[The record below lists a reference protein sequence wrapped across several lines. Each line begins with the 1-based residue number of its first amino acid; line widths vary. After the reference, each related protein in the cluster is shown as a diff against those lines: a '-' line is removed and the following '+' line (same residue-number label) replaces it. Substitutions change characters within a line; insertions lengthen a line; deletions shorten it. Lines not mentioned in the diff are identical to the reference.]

1 MIKENL
7 VIVESPAK
15 AKTIEKILGGE
26 YIVKSSFGHI
36 RDLSKHGVHV
46 DVEGG
51 FVPDYEISPDKKLV
65 VAELRKLS
73 KEASVVWLASD
84 EDREGEAIAWH
95 LEQALNLPKEKTRR
109 IVFHEITS
117 SAILGAIK
125 NPRSIDQA
133 LVDAQQARRV
143 LDRLVG
149 FELSP
154 LLWKKVKPSLSAGRV
169 QSVVVKLIVEC
180 EREVLAFQA
189 KQYFRV
195 TGEFLTAKGKAVKA
209 EVKERFT
216 TMEQA
221 MAFLESLK
229 RAAYQ
234 VENLQTTPIKRTPAP
249 PFTTSTLQQEAS
261 RKLGFSVSQTMS
273 VAQKLYEEGLITY
286 MRTDSYN
293 LSKEAVMAAGQ
304 VIDSSFG
311 AEYHKSRVFTTK
323 TKGAQEAHEAIRPT
337 DLRRKSIEGPVQQK
351 RLYDLIWR
359 RTVATQ
365 MADAL
370 LERTTITIATGLGT
384 NNFVATGEV
393 IKFDGF
399 LKLYIESVDD
409 DASALGEGDSLLPKL
424 SVGDSLSGKI
434 ITATERYTQRPS
446 RYGEASLVKKL
457 EELGIGRPSTYAPTI
472 STVITRGYVV
482 KEDRTGVERAY
493 SVITLSDGKISQ
505 VAKTEI
511 TGAEKNKLFPTDI
524 GMLVTDYLEQHF
536 PDVLDYNF
544 TAKVEKEFDEIA
556 DGELEWQKMLKAFY
570 GPFHSTVLEADSNSD
585 FARSERL
592 LGVDPV
598 SGKNVYARVG
608 RFGPM
613 VQLGESEE
621 VSGEKPKFA
630 SLQKGQLVASITL
643 DEAMGLFALPRV
655 VGLYE
660 DKEVVA
666 SLGRFGPFVR
676 HDSKFTSLKKEDNP
690 YTITLD
696 RAIELIEAKR
706 LADANKYINIFGD
719 IQVINGR
726 YGAYIGYN
734 GKNYKIPKTIT
745 EPAALT
751 EADCQMLIDKG
762 DAEGTATVQKT
773 AKKAV
778 AKKAPVRKKTATTK
792 TTAAKT
798 AAAKKTTTTAVK
810 ATTAKATTAKT
821 TTAKTATTKVATTKA
836 ATVKPATKT
845 ATTKTATKT
854 TATKK

>member
-1 MIKENL
+1 MTKENL

-15 AKTIEKILGGE
+15 AKTIEKILGSD

-36 RDLSKHGVHV
+36 RDLSKHGVSV

-73 KEASVVWLASD
+73 KEAATVWLASD

-95 LEQALNLPKEKTRR
+95 LEQALGLTKEKTRR

-125 NPRSIDQA
+125 NPRAIDQA

-180 EREVLAFQA
+180 EREVMSFVAA
-189 KQYFRV
+189 PYFRV
-195 TGEFLTAKGKAVKA
+195 TGEFLTSEGKVLKA
-209 EVKERFT
+209 EVKERFA
-216 TMEQA
+216 TMDKA

-229 RAAYQ
+229 KADYK
-234 VENLQTTPIKRTPAP
+234 VENLQTTPVKRTPAA

-273 VAQKLYEEGLITY
+273 VAQKLYEEGFITY

-293 LSKEAVMAAGQ
+293 LSKEAVAAAGQ
-304 VIDSSFG
+304 VISSSFG
-311 AEYHKSRVFTTK
+311 DQYHKSRVFTTK

-337 DLRRKSIEGPVQQK
+337 DLHRKSIEGPIQQK
-351 RLYDLIWR
+351 KLYDLIWR

-384 NNFVATGEV
+384 NNFVASGEV

-409 DASALGEGDSLLPKL
+409 DAASGDGEALLPKL
-424 SVGDSLSGKI
+424 NIGDPLSEKI

-446 RYGEASLVKKL
+446 RYSEASLVKKL

-482 KEDRTGVERAY
+482 KEDRQGVERQY
-493 SVITLSDGKISQ
+493 SFMTLRGGKIDSL
-505 VAKTEI
+505 VKTEI
-511 TGAEKNKLFPTDI
+511 TGAEKSKLFPTDI
-524 GMLVTDYLEQHF
+524 GMLVTDYLEQYF
-536 PDVLDYNF
+536 PDILDYNF
-544 TAKVEKEFDEIA
+544 TARVEKEFDEIA
-556 DGELEWQKMLKAFY
+556 EGELEWQKMLKAFY
-570 GPFHSTVLEADSNSD
+570 GPFHSTVVEADSSSD

-621 VSGEKPKFA
+621 QSGEKPKFA

-655 VGLYE
+655 VGEYE
-660 DKEVVA
+660 GKEVVV

-676 HDSKFTSLKKEDNP
+676 HDSKFTSLKKEDDP
-690 YTITLD
+690 YTISLE

-734 GKNYKIPKTIT
+734 GKNYKIPKTVT
-745 EPAALT
+745 EPAGLS
-751 EADCQMLIDKG
+751 EADCRLLIDKG

-773 AKKAV
+773 AKKAATKKAATKKAP
-778 AKKAPVRKKTATTK
+778 AKKAATKKATTSAVK
-792 TTAAKT
+792 
-798 AAAKKTTTTAVK
+798 TTAVK
-810 ATTAKATTAKT
+810 KSA
-821 TTAKTATTKVATTKA
+821 
-836 ATVKPATKT
+836 
-845 ATTKTATKT
+845 TKTATKT
-854 TATKK
+854 TSAVAKKATTKKTATKK

>member
-1 MIKENL
+1 MTKENL

-15 AKTIEKILGGE
+15 AKTIEKILGSD

-36 RDLSKHGVHV
+36 RDLSKHGVSV

-73 KEASVVWLASD
+73 KEAATVWLASD

-95 LEQALNLPKEKTRR
+95 LEQALGLTKEKTRR

-125 NPRSIDQA
+125 NPRAIDQA

-180 EREVLAFQA
+180 EREVMSFVAA
-189 KQYFRV
+189 PYFRV
-195 TGEFLTAKGKAVKA
+195 TGEFLTSEGKVLKA
-209 EVKERFT
+209 EVKERFA
-216 TMEQA
+216 TMDKA

-229 RAAYQ
+229 KADYK
-234 VENLQTTPIKRTPAP
+234 VENLQTTPVKRTPAA

-273 VAQKLYEEGLITY
+273 VAQKLYEEGFITY

-293 LSKEAVMAAGQ
+293 LSKEAVAAAGQ
-304 VIDSSFG
+304 VISSSFG
-311 AEYHKSRVFTTK
+311 DQYHKSRVFTTK

-337 DLRRKSIEGPVQQK
+337 DLHRKSIEGPIQQK
-351 RLYDLIWR
+351 KLYDLIWR

-384 NNFVATGEV
+384 NNFVASGEV

-409 DASALGEGDSLLPKL
+409 DAASGDGEALLPKL
-424 SVGDSLSGKI
+424 NIGDPLSEKI

-446 RYGEASLVKKL
+446 RYSEASLVKKL

-482 KEDRTGVERAY
+482 KEDRQGVERQY
-493 SVITLSDGKISQ
+493 SFMTLRGGKIDSL
-505 VAKTEI
+505 VKTEI
-511 TGAEKNKLFPTDI
+511 TGAEKSKLFPTDI
-524 GMLVTDYLEQHF
+524 GMLVTDYLEQYF
-536 PDVLDYNF
+536 PDILDYNF
-544 TAKVEKEFDEIA
+544 TARVEKEFDEIA
-556 DGELEWQKMLKAFY
+556 EGELEWQKMLKAFY
-570 GPFHSTVLEADSNSD
+570 GPFHSTVVEADSSSD

-621 VSGEKPKFA
+621 QSGEKPKFA

-655 VGLYE
+655 VGEYE
-660 DKEVVA
+660 GKEVVV

-676 HDSKFTSLKKEDNP
+676 HDSKFTSLKKEDDP
-690 YTITLD
+690 YTISLE

-734 GKNYKIPKTIT
+734 GKNYKIPKTVT
-745 EPAALT
+745 EPAGLS
-751 EADCQMLIDKG
+751 EADCRLLIDKG

-773 AKKAV
+773 AKKAA
-778 AKKAPVRKKTATTK
+778 AKKAATKKAPAKKAATKKATTSAVK
-792 TTAAKT
+792 
-798 AAAKKTTTTAVK
+798 TTAVK
-810 ATTAKATTAKT
+810 KSA
-821 TTAKTATTKVATTKA
+821 
-836 ATVKPATKT
+836 
-845 ATTKTATKT
+845 TKTATKT
-854 TATKK
+854 TSAVAKKATTKKTATKK

>member
-1 MIKENL
+1 M
-7 VIVESPAK
+7 
-15 AKTIEKILGGE
+15 
-26 YIVKSSFGHI
+26 
-36 RDLSKHGVHV
+36 
-46 DVEGG
+46 
-51 FVPDYEISPDKKLV
+51 
-65 VAELRKLS
+65 
-73 KEASVVWLASD
+73 
-84 EDREGEAIAWH
+84 
-95 LEQALNLPKEKTRR
+95 EQALNLPKEKTRR

-125 NPRSIDQA
+125 NPRAIDQA

-180 EREVLAFQA
+180 EREVMAFQA
-189 KQYFRV
+189 KQYYRV
-195 TGEFLTAKGKAVKA
+195 TGEFLTAKGGVLKA
-209 EVKERFT
+209 EVKERFA
-216 TMEQA
+216 TMEKAHQ
-221 MAFLESLK
+221 FLESLK
-229 RAAYQ
+229 KAAYK
-234 VENLQTTPIKRTPAP
+234 VENLQTTPAKRTPAP

-261 RKLGFSVSQTMS
+261 RKLSFSVSQTMS
-273 VAQKLYEEGLITY
+273 VAQKLYEEGYITY

-293 LSKEAVMAAGQ
+293 LSKEAIAAAGQ
-304 VIDSSFG
+304 VICSSFG
-311 AEYHKSRVFTTK
+311 DEYHKSRAFTTK

-337 DLRRKSIEGPVQQK
+337 DLRRKSIEGPIQQK
-351 RLYDLIWR
+351 KLYDLIWR

-370 LERTTITIATGLGT
+370 LERTTINIATGLGT
-384 NNFVATGEV
+384 NNFVASGEV

-409 DASALGEGDSLLPKL
+409 DASTTGEGDSLLPKIN
-424 SVGDSLSGKI
+424 VGDPLTDKI

-482 KEDRTGVERAY
+482 KEDRVGVERPY
-493 SVITLSDGKISQ
+493 SVITLCGGKIQ
-505 VAKTEI
+505 TITKTEI
-511 TGAEKNKLFPTDI
+511 TGAEKSKLFPTDI
-524 GMLVTDYLEQHF
+524 GMLVTDYLEQYF
-536 PDVLDYNF
+536 PDILDYNF

-570 GPFHSTVLEADSNSD
+570 GPFHGTVVEADSSSD
-585 FARSERL
+585 FARSERM

-655 VGLYE
+655 VGSYE
-660 DKEVVA
+660 DKEVVV

-676 HDSKFTSLKKEDNP
+676 HDAKFTSLKKEDDP
-690 YTITLD
+690 YTITLE

-706 LADANKYINIFGD
+706 LADANKFINIFGD

-734 GKNYKIPKTIT
+734 GKNYKIPKTMA

-773 AKKAV
+773 AKKAA
-778 AKKAPVRKKTATTK
+778 AKKAPAKKKVAVKKPATKAATAVK
-792 TTAAKT
+792 
-798 AAAKKTTTTAVK
+798 AAAVKKTTTTIAK
-810 ATTAKATTAKT
+810 AATTK
-821 TTAKTATTKVATTKA
+821 KTATA
-836 ATVKPATKT
+836 
-845 ATTKTATKT
+845 KTATKT
-854 TATKK
+854 TTKK

>member
-1 MIKENL
+1 MTKENL

-15 AKTIEKILGGE
+15 AKTIEKILGSD

-36 RDLSKHGVHV
+36 RDLSKHGVSV

-73 KEASVVWLASD
+73 KEAATVWLASD

-95 LEQALNLPKEKTRR
+95 LEQALGLTKEKTRR

-125 NPRSIDQA
+125 NPRAIDQA

-180 EREVLAFQA
+180 EREVMSFVAA
-189 KQYFRV
+189 PYFRV
-195 TGEFLTAKGKAVKA
+195 TGEFLTSEGKVLKA
-209 EVKERFT
+209 EVKERFA
-216 TMEQA
+216 TMDKA

-229 RAAYQ
+229 KADYK
-234 VENLQTTPIKRTPAP
+234 VENLQTTPVKRTPAA

-273 VAQKLYEEGLITY
+273 VAQKLYEEGFITY

-293 LSKEAVMAAGQ
+293 LSKEAVAAAGQ
-304 VIDSSFG
+304 VISSSFG
-311 AEYHKSRVFTTK
+311 DQYHKSRVFTTK

-337 DLRRKSIEGPVQQK
+337 DLHRKSIEGPIQQK
-351 RLYDLIWR
+351 KLYDLIWR

-384 NNFVATGEV
+384 NNFVASGEV

-409 DASALGEGDSLLPKL
+409 DAASGDGEALLPKL
-424 SVGDSLSGKI
+424 NIGDPLSEKI

-446 RYGEASLVKKL
+446 RYSEASLVKKL

-482 KEDRTGVERAY
+482 KEDRQGVERQY
-493 SVITLSDGKISQ
+493 SFMTLRGGKIDSL
-505 VAKTEI
+505 VKTEI
-511 TGAEKNKLFPTDI
+511 TGAEKSKLFPTDI
-524 GMLVTDYLEQHF
+524 GMLVTDYLEQYF
-536 PDVLDYNF
+536 PDILDYNF
-544 TAKVEKEFDEIA
+544 TARVEKEFDEIA
-556 DGELEWQKMLKAFY
+556 EGELEWQKMLKAFY
-570 GPFHSTVLEADSNSD
+570 GPFHSTVVEADSSSD

-621 VSGEKPKFA
+621 QSGEKPKFA

-655 VGLYE
+655 VGEYE
-660 DKEVVA
+660 GKEVVV

-676 HDSKFTSLKKEDNP
+676 HDSKFTSLKKEDDP
-690 YTITLD
+690 YTISLE

-734 GKNYKIPKTIT
+734 GKNYKIPKTVT
-745 EPAALT
+745 EPAGLS
-751 EADCQMLIDKG
+751 EADCRLLIDKG

-773 AKKAV
+773 AKKAATKKAP
-778 AKKAPVRKKTATTK
+778 AKKAATKKATTSAVK
-792 TTAAKT
+792 
-798 AAAKKTTTTAVK
+798 TTAVK
-810 ATTAKATTAKT
+810 KSA
-821 TTAKTATTKVATTKA
+821 
-836 ATVKPATKT
+836 
-845 ATTKTATKT
+845 TKTATKT
-854 TATKK
+854 TSAVAKKATTKKTATKK